1 MPPKVEEDPLKL
13 ELEIALKN
21 RSYFRAKI
29 TKQLNT
35 ITQTFDSLN
44 NAAKSNFISKLKSF
58 QTELN
63 THNEKLFGLP
73 YKVNG
78 EESLDEL
85 VKVNEEYDDR
95 IVASI
100 EWLQQEVTVVPAK
113 PLPNQSGNHESKLK
127 LPTVP
132 LPEFKNAKGDDLQ
145 NFLQSFEFMIDKHN
159 PTPYE
164 IFL

>member
-1 MPPKVEEDPLKL
+1 M
-13 ELEIALKN
+13 
-21 RSYFRAKI
+21 
-29 TKQLNT
+29 NT
-35 ITQTFDSLN
+35 QI
-44 NAAKSNFISKLKSF
+44 
-58 QTELN
+58 
-63 THNEKLFGLP
+63 EKLFGLY
-73 YKVNG
+73 YKVDG
-78 EESLDEL
+78 EDSLDEF
-85 VKVNEEYDDR
+85 VKINEEYDDR
-95 IVASI
+95 IVAST